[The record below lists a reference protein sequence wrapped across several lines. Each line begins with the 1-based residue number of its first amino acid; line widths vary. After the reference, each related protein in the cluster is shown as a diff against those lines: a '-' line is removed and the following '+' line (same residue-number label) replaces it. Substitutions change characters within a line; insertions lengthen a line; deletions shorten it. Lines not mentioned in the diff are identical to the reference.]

1 MQFEFISNHS
11 VNTMKFTEI
20 KGLKLKFFDAIV
32 PIFQRMGAKF
42 PEGTL
47 GNIEF
52 PKFTNVALIKEI
64 LRNTCYECGGLMQ
77 DGIALVNTSVSFDD
91 FGGDAGT
98 RGSTQSRVGKAVE
111 VTVRKCTVCGH
122 SHT

>member
-1 MQFEFISNHS
+1 MQFSFSSDSS
-11 VNTMKFTEI
+11 VNIMRFTET
-20 KGLKLKFFDAIV
+20 KGLKLKFFGAIV

-42 PEGTL
+42 PEGSL

-64 LRNTCYECGGLMQ
+64 LHNTCYKCGGLMQ
-77 DGIALVNTSVSFDD
+77 DSTALINTLVSFDD

-98 RGSTQSRVGKAVE
+98 RGTTQSRVGKAVE